1 MGSNMIKDTCLQ
13 QVDALPP
20 QTLDPGSWYTAHF
33 LLGRTNRKEKHIKTI
48 RNSTPNILKIL
59 NKLN

>member
-1 MGSNMIKDTCLQ
+1 MIKDTCLQ

-20 QTLDPGSWYTAHF
+20 QTLDLGSWYTAHF
-33 LLGRTNRKEKHIKTI
+33 LLARTNQKEKHIKAI
-48 RNSTPNILKIL
+48 RNSTPNNLKIL

>member
-1 MGSNMIKDTCLQ
+1 MIKDTCLQ

-20 QTLDPGSWYTAHF
+20 QTLDPGSWYTADF
-33 LLGRTNRKEKHIKTI
+33 LLARTNLKEKHIKTI
-48 RNSTPNILKIL
+48 KNSTPNILKIL

>member
-1 MGSNMIKDTCLQ
+1 MIKDTCL

-33 LLGRTNRKEKHIKTI
+33 LLARTNQKEKHIKTI
-48 RNSTPNILKIL
+48 INSTPYILKIL
-59 NKLN
+59 HKVN